1 MRLSI
6 PYGKAEAIFEVPE
19 DRLLFGGAM
28 PHVPPLADIGKE
40 ILEKLDSP
48 AGTPP
53 LSKLAAGKRNIVLLI
68 EDNTRNTPLKVILPV
83 LVGYLG
89 RHGVSDSSISFLT
102 APGTHRVMTEA
113 EIVEKIGPEMATRFR
128 VFQHDA
134 TKEEEL
140 ADLGTVQ
147 AGDYRVPVHVNRRAL
162 EADLLIGLG
171 DIVPH
176 SDAGYSGGAKI
187 VQPGICGFA
196 TTSATHVAAALLPDI
211 PLGVMENPCRQGME
225 EVAKKAGLAFI
236 LNTVRNEQGQV
247 IGIFAGN
254 FVKAHRQGAALA
266 REAYRVDVPEAADI
280 VVVSSSPCDIDYWQA
295 EKGVISAYFAA
306 RRGGILVFAAPCPEG
321 LATNHPRFREW
332 LSLPLEEVLAKARA
346 ASPEDRGADLV
357 SADLAACNSR
367 VREKMSVFIVTEGLC
382 DEDIRILGYERFASV
397 QAALDEAFSR
407 IPAARVG
414 VLPRGGV
421 ALPVVGGGRVGGGAK
436 CS

>member
-6 PYGKAEAIFEVPE
+6 PYGKAQEEFEVPE
-19 DRLLFGGAM
+19 DRLLFRGDM
-28 PHVPPLADIGKE
+28 PNVPPLDDLEAE
-40 ILEKLDSP
+40 ILRKLDSP
-48 AGTPP
+48 EGTPP
-53 LSKLAAGKRNIVLLI
+53 LSELAAGKKNIVLLI
-68 EDNTRNTPLKVILPV
+68 EDNTRNTPLKTILPV

-89 RHGVSDSSISFLT
+89 RHGVPDSAISFLT
-102 APGTHRVMTEA
+102 APGTHRVMTDA
-113 EIVEKIGPEMATRFR
+113 EIVEKIGAGMAARFK

-140 ADLGTVQ
+140 VDLGTVR
-147 AGDYRVPVHVNRRAL
+147 AGDYGVPVHVNRRAL
-162 EADLLIGLG
+162 EADLLVGLG

-196 TTSATHVAAALLPDI
+196 TTSATHVAAALLADI

-225 EVAKKAGLAFI
+225 EVARKVGLAFI
-236 LNTVRNEQGQV
+236 LNTVRNRQGEV
-247 IGIFAGN
+247 IGIFAGD

-266 REAYRVDVPEAADI
+266 REAYRVDIPEPADV

-306 RRGGILVFAAPCPEG
+306 RPGGILVFAAPCPEG

-332 LSLPLEEVLAKARA
+332 LALSLGDVLAKARA
-346 ASPEDRGADLV
+346 SSPEDRDADLV

-367 VREKMSVFIVTEGLC
+367 VREKMHVFIVTDGLC
-382 DEDIRILGYERFASV
+382 DEDVRILGYERFPSV
-397 QAALDEAFSR
+397 QAALDEALSR
-407 IPAARVG
+407 IPGARVG
-414 VLPRGGV
+414 VLPLGGV
-421 ALPVVGGGRVGGGAK
+421 ALPVRGKQTGSPA
-436 CS
+436 